1 MKTASLLLFFSFFI
15 SRSFAQKN
23 TKDVDKS
30 VPMVIGLIQKI
41 PSTALGEE
49 RKISVYLPE
58 DYNQND
64 TTRYPVIYILDGGV
78 NEDFIHIAGIVRFNT
93 QPWINRF
100 PKSIVVGIENTN
112 RKRDFSFAVPNLDF
126 VEKMGFNKKSYSMT
140 GGSSKYISFLE
151 KELQPYIS
159 RTYKTTAQKTVIGES
174 FAGLLATEILLKHRD
189 LFSTY
194 IIITPS
200 LWWGN
205 ESLLVEAPKLL
216 KSGNNSHIKVYVGA
230 CDKAE
235 EPTMY
240 NDAATLAEV
249 LKQDGVNFKQV
260 HFDYMPN
267 EIHSTAMHQ
276 AVYNAFKLLYPK
288 TEYQK

>member
-1 MKTASLLLFFSFFI
+1 MKTASLVLFLSLFMNF
-15 SRSFAQKN
+15 SFAQKKA
-23 TKDVDKS
+23 KDTDKS
-30 VPMVIGLIQKI
+30 TPMVIGSIQKI
-41 PSTALGEE
+41 PSKILGEE
-49 RKISVYLPE
+49 RKISIYLPE
-58 DYNQND
+58 DYKQND
-64 TTRYPVIYILDGGV
+64 TTKYPVIYILDGGV

-100 PKSIVVGIENTN
+100 PRSIVVGIENTN

-126 VEKMGFNKKSYSMT
+126 VEKMGFKKESFPT
-140 GGSSKYISFLE
+140 VGGSAKYIAFLE

-159 RTYKTTAQKTVIGES
+159 KKYKTTAQKTVIGES

-194 IIITPS
+194 IIVTPS

-205 ESLLVEAPKLL
+205 ESLLAEAPKLL
-216 KSGNNSHIKVYVGA
+216 KSGSKNKVQVYVGA
-230 CDKAE
+230 CNKE
-235 EPTMY
+235 EDLTMY
-240 NDAATLAEV
+240 NDAVALAEV
-249 LKQDGVNFKQV
+249 LKENQENLKQV

-267 EIHSTAMHQ
+267 EIHSTAIHQ